1 MTKDQQISFIEESV
15 KSHFEHLFDTLR
27 LSLLGDTNSDK
38 IATARLNFHEGLDE
52 LAFARDQ
59 AIEVI
64 NARGD
69 L

>member
-1 MTKDQQISFIEESV
+1 MTKDQQISFVEEAV

-27 LSLLGDTNSDK
+27 LSLLGSMDSDK
-38 IATARLNFHEGLDE
+38 IATARLKFHEGLDE

-59 AIEVI
+59 AIEVV
-64 NARGD
+64 NSRGD